1 MTVWFLL
8 PTNTSIDTQWR
19 LLVHQ
24 NNYCHFGGIP
34 ADYIPVHQIDNCRLS
49 GIKYQHQEV
58 HQNGICWHHPLLWA

>member
-1 MTVWFLL
+1 
-8 PTNTSIDTQWR
+8 
-19 LLVHQ
+19 VHQ